1 MGAVTDPESPVGLVA
16 TPEVSPSLTPPVPV
30 SVNGAITPGG
40 LPAFGGQRQ
49 SRRRRAELP
58 GYTLGMKTAISIPDE
73 VFAEVERLAR
83 RLKKSRSELYSH
95 ALREYVARHGPD
107 YVTETLDRICAASPP
122 EKDFATAAARRTL
135 RRSPW

>member
-1 MGAVTDPESPVGLVA
+1 MMRQTGRPGYLHVW
-16 TPEVSPSLTPPVPV
+16 PP
-30 SVNGAITPGG
+30 
-40 LPAFGGQRQ
+40 FGGQRQ

-73 VFAEVERLAR
+73 VFAEAERLAR

-95 ALREYVARHGPD
+95 ALREYVARHGPE
-107 YVTETLDRICAASPP
+107 YITETLDRICAASPP
-122 EKDFATAAARRTL
+122 DKDFATAAARRTL